1 MKIKILIFRANMVY
15 RLSLIADKVFC
26 WGCKRHNE
34 LYEQI
39 IRKRRKE
46 L

>member
-1 MKIKILIFRANMVY
+1 MKLIKLKILNYRANIVY
-15 RLSLIADKVFC
+15 RLSMIADKVFH

-39 IRKRRKE
+39 QRE
-46 L
+46 LK